1 MLPSSRTP
9 FQLFFIFMNV
19 EEQVLFFL
27 ILTSFCFLFIN
38 SCDALVCVPRYL
50 RHGLSVLMS
59 LSHDGLDDGN
69 IVYFIFFASLHYFHV
84 M

>member
-9 FQLFFIFMNV
+9 FQLFVYFH
-19 EEQVLFFL
+19 ECRGTTSFL
-27 ILTSFCFLFIN
+27 ILTSFCFLFVN
-38 SCDALVCVPRYL
+38 SSDALVCVPRYL

-84 M
+84 V